1 MGASGGLLAFIVPSH
16 ELSLVSGTME
26 LFARAL
32 GRLGVGW
39 MLRPLA
45 LLIALGGIAH
55 LNPWILGPARGVA
68 TVARNGDAPR
78 RFARTNRRAVPVSL
92 LMVQGVGGTIFSLLF
107 LLVPSVSTSYWML
120 TAVTAQIIA
129 VMYALMFAAV
139 IRLWYQQPDRRRPYR
154 IPGGTVGVWVI
165 AGAGFV
171 GCCASLVLGFVPPTQ
186 LKTGDPLLYVSLL
199 AAATIVLCLP
209 PFLWSAWE
217 RRRAP
222 ARPSR

>member
-55 LNPWILGPARGVA
+55 LSPWILGPARGVA
-68 TVARNGDAPR
+68 AVARNGDAPR

-154 IPGGTVGVWVI
+154 IPAVPS
-165 AGAGFV
+165 
-171 GCCASLVLGFVPPTQ
+171 ASGSSRGRALSVVAHRWCSASFRPP
-186 LKTGDPLLYVSLL
+186 S
-199 AAATIVLCLP
+199 
-209 PFLWSAWE
+209 
-217 RRRAP
+217 
-222 ARPSR
+222 